1 MAKLTIEDLI
11 NKKELVKEQGKVQS
25 CLIHCKKLGGE
36 FEVHSLSKGDLSD
49 VREKM
54 NKNYKEG
61 TYYMIYMSIDDLRN
75 PQLLEAYGCKT
86 DSVRIVERLF
96 PHENEVIAITKILE
110 ELNGLNYLSPD
121 EIFKKQIDDLK
132 N

>member
-11 NKKELVKEQGKVQS
+11 SKKEELKARTKEER

-36 FEVHSLSKGDLSD
+36 LEVHSLSKGDLAD
-49 VREKM
+49 VRKKM
-54 NKNYKEG
+54 LEDYKKG

-75 PQLLEAYGCKT
+75 PQLLEAYNCKT
-86 DSVRIVERLF
+86 DSIKIVERLF
-96 PHENEVIAITKILE
+96 PKENEILAVTNILE
-110 ELNGLNYLSPD
+110 DINGLSALEPGAIYRKAV
-121 EIFKKQIDDLK
+121 EDLK

>member
-11 NKKELVKEQGKVQS
+11 SKKELVKAQGKEQTCS
-25 CLIHCKKLGGE
+25 IFIKKLGGE
-36 FEVHSLSKGDLSD
+36 LEAHSLSKGDLSD
-49 VREKM
+49 VRQKM
-54 NKNYKEG
+54 VTDYKQG
-61 TYYMIYMSIDDLRN
+61 TYYMIYLSIDDLRN

-96 PHENEVIAITKILE
+96 PHENEIIAMTKILE

-121 EIFKKQIDDLK
+121 EIFKKQIEALK

>member
-11 NKKELVKEQGKVQS
+11 NKKELVKEQGKAQN
-25 CLIHCKKLGGE
+25 CLIYCKKLGGE
-36 FEVHSLSKGDLSD
+36 LEAHSLSKGDLVD

-54 NKNYKEG
+54 KKDYKEG
-61 TYYMIYMSIDDLRN
+61 TYYMIYLSIDDLRN
-75 PQLLEAYGCKT
+75 PKLLEAYGCKI

-96 PHENEVIAITKILE
+96 PCENEIIAITKILE
-110 ELNGLNYLSPD
+110 ELNGLNYLGAD
-121 EIFKKQIDDLK
+121 EIYRKSIEDLK

>member
-11 NKKELVKEQGKVQS
+11 NKKEMLKEECKVKT

-36 FEVHSLSKGDLSD
+36 LEAHSLSKGDLAD

-54 NKNYKEG
+54 NKDYKQG

-96 PHENEVIAITKILE
+96 PKDNEIIAITNILE
-110 ELNGLNYLSPD
+110 KINGLSRLRAD
-121 EIFKKQIDDLK
+121 EIYKKEVEALK

>member
-11 NKKELVKEQGKVQS
+11 NKKELVKAQAKAQN

-36 FEVHSLSKGDLSD
+36 LEAHSLSKGDLSD
-49 VREKM
+49 VRQKM
-54 NKNYKEG
+54 VTDYKQG
-61 TYYMIYMSIDDLRN
+61 TYYMIYLSIDDLRN
-75 PQLLEAYGCKT
+75 PKLLEAYGCKT

-110 ELNGLNYLSPD
+110 ELNGLNSLSPG
-121 EIFKKQIDDLK
+121 EIFKKQIEELK

>member
-11 NKKELVKEQGKVQS
+11 NKKELVKAQGQAKS

-36 FEVHSLSKGDLSD
+36 LEAHSLSTGDLSD

-54 NKNYKEG
+54 KQDYKQG
-61 TYYMIYMSIDDLRN
+61 TYYMIYLSIDDLRN
-75 PQLLEAYGCKT
+75 PKLLEAYGCKT
-86 DSVRIVERLF
+86 DSVKIVERLF
-96 PHENEVIAITKILE
+96 PHENEIIAITKILE

-121 EIFKKQIDDLK
+121 EIFKKQIENLK

>member
-11 NKKELVKEQGKVQS
+11 NKKELVKAQGKAQS

-36 FEVHSLSKGDLSD
+36 LEAHSLSKGDLAD

-54 NKNYKEG
+54 KEDYKQG
-61 TYYMIYMSIDDLRN
+61 TYYMIYLSIDDLRN
-75 PQLLEAYGCKT
+75 LQLLEAYGCKT
-86 DSVRIVERLF
+86 DSIKIVERLF
-96 PHENEVIAITKILE
+96 PHENEIIAITKILE
-110 ELNGLNYLSPD
+110 ELNGLDYLSPD
-121 EIFKKQIDDLK
+121 EIFKKQVEDLK

>member
-11 NKKELVKEQGKVQS
+11 NKKELVKEQGKEKK
-25 CLIHCKKLGGE
+25 CLIHSKKLGGE
-36 FEVHSLSKGDLSD
+36 LEAHSLSKGDLAD

-54 NKNYKEG
+54 VTDYKQG
-61 TYYMIYMSIDDLRN
+61 TYYMIYLSIDDLRN

-96 PHENEVIAITKILE
+96 PHENEVIAITKIIE
-110 ELNGLNYLSPD
+110 ELNGLNHLSPN
-121 EIFKKQIDDLK
+121 EIFKKQIEELK

>member
-11 NKKELVKEQGKVQS
+11 NKKEMLKEECKVKT

-36 FEVHSLSKGDLSD
+36 FEVHSLSKGDLAD
-49 VREKM
+49 VRQKM
-54 NKNYKEG
+54 SKDYKQG

-86 DSVRIVERLF
+86 DSIRIVERLF
-96 PHENEVIAITKILE
+96 SHENEVIAITKILE

-121 EIFKKQIDDLK
+121 EIFKKEIEELK

>member
-11 NKKELVKEQGKVQS
+11 SKKELVKAQGKEQTCS
-25 CLIHCKKLGGE
+25 IFIKKLGGE
-36 FEVHSLSKGDLSD
+36 LEAHSLSKGDLSD
-49 VREKM
+49 VRQKM
-54 NKNYKEG
+54 VTDYKQG
-61 TYYMIYMSIDDLRN
+61 TYYMIYLSIDDLRN

-96 PHENEVIAITKILE
+96 PHENEIIAMTKILE
-110 ELNGLNYLSPD
+110 ELNGLNHLSPD
-121 EIFKKQIDDLK
+121 EIFKKQIEALK

>member
-11 NKKELVKEQGKVQS
+11 NKKEMLKEECKVKT

-36 FEVHSLSKGDLSD
+36 LEAHSLSKGDLSD

-54 NKNYKEG
+54 KQDYKQG
-61 TYYMIYMSIDDLRN
+61 TYYMIYLSIDDLRN
-75 PQLLEAYGCKT
+75 PKLLEAYECKT

-121 EIFKKQIDDLK
+121 EIFKKQVEDLK

>member
-11 NKKELVKEQGKVQS
+11 NKKELVKAQGQAKS

-36 FEVHSLSKGDLSD
+36 LEAHSLSKGDLSD

-54 NKNYKEG
+54 KQDYKQG
-61 TYYMIYMSIDDLRN
+61 TYYMIYLSLDDLRN
-75 PQLLEAYGCKT
+75 PKLLEAYGCKT
-86 DSVRIVERLF
+86 DSVKIVERLF
-96 PHENEVIAITKILE
+96 PHENEIIAITKILE

-121 EIFKKQIDDLK
+121 EIFKKQIENLK

>member
-1 MAKLTIEDLI
+1 MAKLTIENLI
-11 NKKELVKEQGKVQS
+11 NKKELVKAQGQAKS

-36 FEVHSLSKGDLSD
+36 LEAHSLSKGDLSD

-54 NKNYKEG
+54 KQDYKQG
-61 TYYMIYMSIDDLRN
+61 TYYMIYLSIDDLRN
-75 PQLLEAYGCKT
+75 PKLLEAYGCKT
-86 DSVRIVERLF
+86 DSVKIVERLF
-96 PHENEVIAITKILE
+96 PHENEIIAITKILE

-121 EIFKKQIDDLK
+121 EIFKKQIENLK